1 MKTFNVLSLAVAAT
15 ALTSLGA
22 AAQTTIIE
30 ERRAPVVIE
39 RQVAPPPAVVVETPP
54 PTVETHSSVP
64 ILGGTQNTT
73 TRTES
78 VGAGVDCT
86 TKTVQNNTL
95 LGSNSVTTRNCD

>member
-1 MKTFNVLSLAVAAT
+1 MKTFSVLTLAFAAT

-30 ERRAPVVIE
+30 ERRPPVVIE
-39 RQVAPPPAVVVETPP
+39 RQVAPPPVVVETPA

-64 ILGGTQNTT
+64 ILGGMQNTT

-78 VGAGVDCT
+78 VGAGIDCT
-86 TKTVQNNTL
+86 TKTVQNNTI